1 MEKNIVYS
9 KDGFSIENLNPQIA
23 KIYPKYENVDFIGY
37 DSNILVLDFGKKNK
51 GDLTTCSLLFSGSI
65 KIDRTGASCGCTT
78 PSFQKTE
85 NGDTIVN
92 IVFDSYK
99 VTNSVSKFVD
109 LYGGNK
115 TFKINLII
123 NK

>member
-1 MEKNIVYS
+1 MKKNIVYS

-23 KIYPKYENVDFIGY
+23 KIYPKDENLDFRGF
-37 DSNILVLDFGKKNK
+37 DSNILILDFGKKNR
-51 GDLTTCSLLFSGSI
+51 GDITTCSLLFSGNI

-85 NGDTIVN
+85 NGNTIVN

-99 VTNSVSKFVD
+99 ITNSVSKFVY
-109 LYGGNK
+109 LYVGDK
-115 TFKINLII
+115 QFKINLII